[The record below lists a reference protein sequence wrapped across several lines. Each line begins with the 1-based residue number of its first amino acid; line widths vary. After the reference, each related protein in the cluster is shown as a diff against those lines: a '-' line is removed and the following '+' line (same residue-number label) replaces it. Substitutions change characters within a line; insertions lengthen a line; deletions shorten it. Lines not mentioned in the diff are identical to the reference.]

1 MNENTGEN
9 TGKSKAVAISTDET
23 MFQSIAK
30 IYDVEQVLCSAMESL
45 KQLAQAY
52 TGEEFY
58 RGDAKEEIANY
69 YNVMLQHVSRI
80 TELYNAG
87 MLYGIDAVSRMIKL
101 DTLLSGLYNL

>member
-1 MNENTGEN
+1 MSESTNGNA
-9 TGKSKAVAISTDET
+9 GKGKALAISADET

-30 IYDVEQVLCSAMESL
+30 IYDVEQVLCSAIESL
-45 KQLAQAY
+45 RQLAQAY
-52 TGEEFY
+52 ASEEFY